1 MTYRSRGRSS
11 NELMAAII
19 FASFLAG
26 FITYLCFGNY
36 QRAKRAMERQ
46 RRRRMELEDEKRA
59 LALSPDGGGSSV
71 GFNNRRRIV
80 TGNVNY
86 DSPRSNLSGSSSMY
100 TDEKGLTERIG
111 GVNVA
116 GNKSHL
122 LLGGDASNL
131 GTKIA
136 PRKQIVQEPPRDFLD
151 NDGELS
157 V

>member
-1 MTYRSRGRSS
+1 
-11 NELMAAII
+11 
-19 FASFLAG
+19 
-26 FITYLCFGNY
+26 
-36 QRAKRAMERQ
+36 
-46 RRRRMELEDEKRA
+46 MELEDEKRA
-59 LALSPDGGGSSV
+59 LALSPGGGGSSV

-80 TGNVNY
+80 GNVNY

-116 GNKSHL
+116 GNQSHL
-122 LLGGDASNL
+122 ILGGDASNL
-131 GTKIA
+131 GTRIA
-136 PRKQIVQEPPRDFLD
+136 PQQQIVQQPPRDFLD